1 VIRFS
6 AVAKRHGV
14 STQTFRT
21 WQQRFGGLQASDVRR
36 LRQLETGERAADVG
50 AAWLFLLLLTAAVEL
65 TLYSFFKFLKLIAS
79 SGPLNHDSGA

>member
-14 STQTFRT
+14 STQTFHT
-21 WQQRFGGLQASDVRR
+21 WEQRFGGLQTSDVRR
-36 LRQLETGERAADVG
+36 LMQLEIGERAAEVG
-50 AAWLFLLLLTAAVEL
+50 AASLFLLLLTAAVKL

-79 SGPLNHDSGA
+79 SRPLNHDSGA